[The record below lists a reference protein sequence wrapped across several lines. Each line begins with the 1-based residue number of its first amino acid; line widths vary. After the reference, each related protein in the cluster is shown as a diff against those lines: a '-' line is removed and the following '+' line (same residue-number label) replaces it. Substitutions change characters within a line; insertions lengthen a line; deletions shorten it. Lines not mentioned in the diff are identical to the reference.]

1 MSRWR
6 DSNPR
11 PVDYK
16 STALASEL
24 HRQTFKEQKA
34 LKPPQIREGK
44 CTKEIGANKHYA
56 EGKKS
61 RHKKEIINIIHG
73 PSKPAYARPQQLHQ
87 LQLQNY

>member
-24 HRQTFKEQKA
+24 HRQSFKEQNTK
-34 LKPPQIREGK
+34 KPPQIREGK

-56 EGKKS
+56 EGKKHM
-61 RHKKEIINIIHG
+61 RKKQLNRISYE
-73 PSKPAYARPQQLHQ
+73 PSKPAYARPQLPHQ
-87 LQLQNY
+87 LQLQKY